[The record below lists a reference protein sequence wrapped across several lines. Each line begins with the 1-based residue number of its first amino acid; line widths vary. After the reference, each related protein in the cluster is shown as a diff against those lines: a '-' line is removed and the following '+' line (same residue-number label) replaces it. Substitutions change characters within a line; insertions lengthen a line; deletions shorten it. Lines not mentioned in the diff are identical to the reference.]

1 MFIEQFPSDIV
12 EFGPQIV
19 PLTRKQPIRR
29 TTGKVN
35 GAWRPEGTLV
45 AQFAE
50 HTGPINRVLVAP
62 DHMFFITASDDGSVK
77 VWDATRLEKNV
88 ATKSRQTH
96 KHPTGTK
103 IKCICFIEN
112 THCFVSAATDGSINV
127 VKVDVGIT
135 SGVMKFGK
143 LKVLREHQLS
153 DEECAV
159 WIEHYKLGMRISIFI
174 VQCSRY

>member
-1 MFIEQFPSDIV
+1 MEQFPSDIV

-19 PLTRKQPIRR
+19 PLARRQPIRR

-50 HTGPINRVLVAP
+50 HTGPINRILVAP
-62 DHMFFITASDDGSVK
+62 DHAFFITASDDGSVK

-96 KHPTGTK
+96 KHQTGAK
-103 IKCICFIEN
+103 IKCLCFIEN

-127 VKVDVGIT
+127 VRVDIGIT
-135 SGVMKFGK
+135 GGVVKFGK
-143 LKVLREHQLS
+143 LKILREYQLN
-153 DEECAV
+153 DGECAV
-159 WIEHYKLGMRISIFI
+159 WIEHYKLGTLTVMILVLYRG
-174 VQCSRY
+174 C